1 MQIKEYEIDVNKIID
16 IAKAAGDKIL
26 EIYNK
31 KSFNHQPKTDNS
43 PLTEADIAS
52 HNLITQQLKK
62 ITPKI
67 PILSEESLSISWYER
82 KQWECYWLMIK

>member
-1 MQIKEYEIDVNKIID
+1 MKIKEYEIDVNKIID

-31 KSFNHQPKTDNS
+31 ELFDCQLKTDNS

-52 HNLITQQLKK
+52 HKLITQ
-62 ITPKI
+62 P
-67 PILSEESLSISWYER
+67 S
-82 KQWECYWLMIK
+82 